1 MKGIDMRKG
10 RSTVREPR
18 MLREYD
24 FSGGMRGKYAR
35 RFAAGSNV
43 VVLAPDVARRFKDSR
58 AVNRALRSLVGG
70 AARVKKRAS
79 G

>member
-1 MKGIDMRKG
+1 
-10 RSTVREPR
+10 

-24 FSGGMRGKYAR
+24 SSGGMRGKYAR

-70 AARVKKRAS
+70 AARAKKRAS